1 MQVDIMIKL
10 FSLIFLLLASA
21 LCGQDAGK
29 LHPWT
34 DLKGRTLQAKFIKAD
49 ATTVTID
56 WNGQRFDLPLNTLN
70 PESRSLALK
79 LGGGSPFGSSPSPT
93 SGIHPWTDLK
103 GRTLQARFLKADATS
118 VTINWNGQVF
128 TLPLNTLKEESRQLA
143 IKLRDAAKPKPKP
156 APTTPTVEATDP
168 AGELNLAAEQVWT
181 SSDGNPLKGRF
192 VAATDANVT
201 IATYGGRREVT
212 IPMDR
217 LSEKSQALAKKLK
230 ALAAKEA
237 KDQAAFA
244 KQRAKMKVPEV
255 TEADLDAEHGLT
267 NSEGVAIKAFFVD
280 ADDEVVTVLLSSNP
294 SRPFE
299 LPWKKFSAES
309 QALIEALRRK
319 KEEII
324 PKKPKI
330 IPAKGGRLAYY
341 GNGRFRNYNSV
352 FQSALYDVALHYNG
366 KVVHVWLK
374 SPGSTRNATDGK
386 RATERPIS
394 VHFNSTYTDRTDPK
408 RPRHRHRRIVKY
420 DISPDPSM
428 ERELTTIS
436 GTFDNNATF
445 QYDMD
450 INHRGLGFWGKL
462 KDPSDEEWPTRM
474 SIGVYTP
481 NVAPKAIN
489 MSMAEIEPII
499 GDGALYIDPIE
510 EKRAKLPFTTKWD
523 ILFKKFSG
531 NAWNPIKSAELM
543 GKPFGS
549 HKVKVTP
556 TNVKSMSFRWGKGYS
571 GVFPFQS
578 VHLGYVSSEAKYR
591 DVIPKNRRLNVFIT
605 RVR

>member
-1 MQVDIMIKL
+1 MMKFI
-10 FSLIFLLLASA
+10 SLLLLLLVPAVF
-21 LCGQDAGK
+21 GQDADK

-49 ATTVTID
+49 GASVTID
-56 WNGQRFDLPLNTLN
+56 WNGKRFDLPLNTLS
-70 PESRSLALK
+70 PESKALAAK
-79 LGGGSPFGSSPSPT
+79 LGGGSPFGSSPA

-118 VTINWNGQVF
+118 VSINWNGQVF
-128 TLPLNTLKEESRQLA
+128 TLPFNTLQEESRRLA
-143 IKLRDAAKPKPKP
+143 IKLREAAKPKPKP
-156 APTTPTVEATDP
+156 TPTPTTPTIEATDP
-168 AGELNLAAEQVWT
+168 EGELNLAAEQVWT

-201 IATYGGRREVT
+201 IATFGGRREVT
-212 IPMDR
+212 IPMER
-217 LSEKSQALAKKLK
+217 LSEKSQTLAKKMK
-230 ALAAKEA
+230 ALAAEVA
-237 KDQAAFA
+237 KNQAVFA
-244 KQRAKMKVPEV
+244 KERAKMKVPEV
-255 TEADLDAEHGLT
+255 TEADLDKEHELT
-267 NSEGVAIKAFFVD
+267 NAEGVAIKALFVD
-280 ADDEVVTVLLSSNP
+280 ANDEYATVLLSNNP
-294 SRPFE
+294 TRPFE
-299 LPWKKFSAES
+299 LPWKKFSPDS

-324 PKKPKI
+324 PKNPKI
-330 IPAKGGRLAYY
+330 NPAKGGRLASY

-366 KVVHVWLK
+366 SLVHVWLK

-386 RATERPIS
+386 RATERPIA
-394 VHFNSTYTDRTDPK
+394 VHFYASYVDRSDPNP
-408 RPRHRHRRIVKY
+408 RRHRTRHRKIVAY
-420 DISPDPSM
+420 DISPAPSM

-436 GTFDNNATF
+436 GTFDNNGTF

-450 INHRGLGFWGKL
+450 INHRGLSFWGKL

-474 SIGVYTP
+474 SIGVYSP
-481 NVAPKAIN
+481 NVAPEAIN
-489 MSMAEIEPII
+489 LSMAEIEPII
-499 GDGALYIDPIE
+499 GDGALYIDPLE

-556 TNVKSMSFRWGKGYS
+556 TSIKGMSFRWGKGYS

-578 VHLGYVSSEAKYR
+578 VHLGYVSAEGKYR
-591 DVIPKNRRLNVFIT
+591 DVIPKNRRLNVFVT